1 MSMVSTADAYQRR
14 HRWAGLPVA
23 VLYKFGD
30 DQGSY
35 LAAQI
40 TYYGF
45 VAAFPLLLL
54 LATILGYAL
63 HGNPHLQRQVLD
75 SALAQFPVIGD
86 QVTANI
92 RSFHGSTAGLVI
104 GILGC
109 VYGGLGIVQAVQNTL
124 NKVWGVPRD
133 SRPNPVRARLRSLL
147 LLAFGGA
154 SVIVTT
160 VLSAL
165 GAAADAYG
173 ASLGG
178 SVRALATAAAIALN
192 VTLFT
197 VAFRVLTARRVA
209 VRQIRAGAIAAAVT
223 WQALQLAGTLL
234 LGQKL
239 KGATATYGLFALVLG
254 LLAWI
259 YLGAVTTVICAEFNA
274 VRAGQLWPRSLL
286 APFTDNAD
294 LTPADRRAYTS
305 YAKTERHK
313 SFENIDVS
321 FGERP
326 HPGPG
331 QGNHDPE
338 RAGAA
343 RRRERRWPSARARSR
358 ETCIWEMPSRC
369 PISRL
374 RHVARKSISRIS
386 CSRGGSSPQCAA
398 TAFMS
403 SMCSS
408 RGSSCAEGPPGCSCP
423 AGRPAARPA
432 RTAGRPAPPAGRAAA
447 HRADPQVPGQVGLGR
462 GPAQLLG
469 QLPGRLAGLEH
480 QLLHRAPDVDLPPLV
495 TEVPLEL
502 AADARPRVRGQAA
515 RRRPDRSCRSPSSG
529 RHTPPASGPPPAQ
542 GCAGTA
548 ARRTGPG
555 R

>member
-1 MSMVSTADAYQRR
+1 MGMVSRADDYQRR

-30 DQGSY
+30 DQGTY

-45 VAAFPLLLL
+45 VAVFPLLLL

-63 HGNPHLQRQVLD
+63 HGNLHLQRQVLD

-86 QVTANI
+86 QITANI

-104 GILGC
+104 GMLGC
-109 VYGGLGIVQAVQNTL
+109 VYGGLGIVQAAQATL

-154 SVIVTT
+154 SVLLTT

-178 SVRALATAAAIALN
+178 SVRALAAVAAIALN
-192 VTLFT
+192 VALFT
-197 VAFRVLTARRVA
+197 VAFKVLTARPVSLREIRSGA
-209 VRQIRAGAIAAAVT
+209 VAAAVT

-259 YLGAVTTVICAEFNA
+259 YLGAITTVICAEFNA

-286 APFTDNAD
+286 GPFTDNAE
-294 LTPADRRAYTS
+294 LTSADQRAYIS
-305 YAKTERHK
+305 FAKTERHK

-321 FGERP
+321 FGEPP
-326 HPGPG
+326 HPG
-331 QGNHDPE
+331 
-338 RAGAA
+338 
-343 RRRERRWPSARARSR
+343 SA
-358 ETCIWEMPSRC
+358 
-369 PISRL
+369 
-374 RHVARKSISRIS
+374 K
-386 CSRGGSSPQCAA
+386 PQ
-398 TAFMS
+398 S
-403 SMCSS
+403 
-408 RGSSCAEGPPGCSCP
+408 
-423 AGRPAARPA
+423 
-432 RTAGRPAPPAGRAAA
+432 
-447 HRADPQVPGQVGLGR
+447 
-462 GPAQLLG
+462 
-469 QLPGRLAGLEH
+469 
-480 QLLHRAPDVDLPPLV
+480 
-495 TEVPLEL
+495 
-502 AADARPRVRGQAA
+502 
-515 RRRPDRSCRSPSSG
+515 
-529 RHTPPASGPPPAQ
+529 
-542 GCAGTA
+542 
-548 ARRTGPG
+548 
-555 R
+555 